1 MPLGTRLA
9 FPSTPDSCP
18 SLALDLLDRM
28 LTFNPNKRI
37 TVEEAL
43 AHPYLEQYYDPTDE
57 VGQPPAAG
65 LVGKWV
71 GRHPSVSGLSLTSLP
86 P

>member
-1 MPLGTRLA
+1 
-9 FPSTPDSCP
+9 
-18 SLALDLLDRM
+18 M

-57 VGQPPAAG
+57 VGQLLVAG
-65 LVGKWV
+65 LTGGWGSSLGPCPEPPHFFATPAS
-71 GRHPSVSGLSLTSLP
+71 GRGTFHLRHGAG
-86 P
+86 